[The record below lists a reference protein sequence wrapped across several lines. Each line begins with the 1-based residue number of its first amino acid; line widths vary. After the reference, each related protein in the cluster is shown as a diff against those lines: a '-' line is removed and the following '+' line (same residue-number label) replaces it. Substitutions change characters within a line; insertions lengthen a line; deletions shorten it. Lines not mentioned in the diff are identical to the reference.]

1 MQKSSETG
9 RTVKTSEDDLCR
21 AFAEAVRTSPKFRGA
36 VLSRTKFAAS
46 ATTARLL
53 WEEQVRARPKVL
65 PDRWWR
71 HWWCKI
77 PEVNRERET
86 DIFLVFED
94 EVTAERFALHVEN
107 KLEASFTD
115 GQAADYEPRGRHM
128 LNKPRYLSH
137 GDFATMLVCPAA
149 YAELRADQANVFGSV
164 LSHEEIG
171 AHVPEFAAS

>member
-1 MQKSSETG
+1 M
-9 RTVKTSEDDLCR
+9 KTNEDDLCR
-21 AFAEAVRTSPKFRGA
+21 AFAEAVRSSPEFRAA
-36 VLSRTKFAAS
+36 VLSRTKFAGS
-46 ATTARLL
+46 AMTARSL
-53 WEEQVRARPKVL
+53 WEEQAQARPKVL

-71 HWWCKI
+71 HWWCKV

-107 KLEASFTD
+107 KLDARFTD

-137 GDFATMLVCPAA
+137 TDFTTMLLCPKA
-149 YAELRADQANVFGSV
+149 YAELKPGHAVYFDAV
-164 LSHEEIG
+164 LHHEDVG
-171 AHVPEFAAS
+171 VYLPEFAPP